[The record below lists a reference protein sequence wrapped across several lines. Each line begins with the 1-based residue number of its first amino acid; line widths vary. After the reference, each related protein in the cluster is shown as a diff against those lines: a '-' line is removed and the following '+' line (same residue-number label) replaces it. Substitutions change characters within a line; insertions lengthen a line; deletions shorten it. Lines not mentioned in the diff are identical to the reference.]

1 MGEPTAHLV
10 ATTVHGRYL
19 VDPPQGPGPFPMLLG
34 FHGYG
39 ESAAVHLAE
48 LARLD
53 PGHAWLRVSVQG
65 LHRFY
70 TRSNQV
76 VASWMTSEDRLEAIA
91 DNVAYASA
99 VRAALARDY
108 STAPATAVVGFS
120 QGAGQAYRTVAAAP
134 AGVTG
139 VIALG
144 GDVPPE
150 VDPRGRHWPPV
161 LIGRGRADAWYTAE
175 KLAADRDRLRVAGVE
190 VSVVE
195 FDGGHEWGDAFVV
208 AASAWLAQRL
218 RAPG

>member
-1 MGEPTAHLV
+1 MAEPHVHQV
-10 ATTVHGRYL
+10 ATTVHGRYV
-19 VDPPQGPGPFPMLLG
+19 VDVPAGAGPHPVLLG

-39 ESAAVHLAE
+39 ESAAIHLAE

-70 TRSNQV
+70 TRTEQV
-76 VASWMTSEDRLEAIA
+76 VASWMTREDRLEAIA
-91 DNVAYASA
+91 DNIAYAGA
-99 VRAALARDY
+99 VRAAVARDY
-108 STAPATAVVGFS
+108 STGAVTVVAGFS

-134 AGVTG
+134 SGVAG

-150 VDPRGRHWPPV
+150 VDLRRGPWPPV

-175 KLAADRDRLRVAGVE
+175 KLAADRDRLSAAGVE

-195 FDGGHEWGDAFVV
+195 FDGGHEWGEAFV
-208 AASAWLAQRL
+208 AAAGRWLAGR
-218 RAPG
+218 RR